1 MHLLRGRTEISL
13 ALAGLVLLVAS
24 DIKAD
29 APAPD
34 LKPRVGWTAELLLQ
48 PPRLRHPSVVCSA
61 PDGRIFVAE
70 DPMDISAPAQAAE
83 GRILCLHTNGILTV
97 FADKLHAVFGMQ
109 YLEGKVYVLHNPKF
123 SVFRDDNGVGR
134 DRDDLIESTNPNPWA
149 LDWNDHVPANFK
161 LAMDGFFYIAVGDKG
176 IHGAVGRDG
185 KRVDLPGGGILRM
198 RPDGTELEVFCTGVR
213 NILDVAIN
221 EDDDV
226 FTYDNT
232 DEHDW
237 MGRLTHMVDSGF
249 YGYPHDFIPQRAY
262 TLWMMHDFGAGA
274 ATGAFAYTDDA
285 LPEAYRGN
293 LFIADF
299 GKRQVTRVDLDRAGA
314 TYRVDAAEELFPAPP
329 DDFRPV
335 GIAPSA
341 DGRSILICDWAHR
354 DVKEDVAVGRL
365 WRLTHIAATNSLPR
379 PSWWLPLSMG
389 LSSDASDESL
399 VTGLNHPAL
408 SVRLTAQREL
418 VRRKSIS
425 VVDDLLKNANT
436 SEHALIHS
444 LWAADALDK
453 GVHCRASILTLAA
466 SGSRPVQRQ
475 ALRQLGTRAVT
486 QAQEVALSLLHS
498 DDVPTRFAAATALG
512 RLGSS
517 ASAASLIQAL
527 ADKDFFTHFAVF
539 TGLNRLARRSPEVW
553 QLLVAALAHDNDA
566 IADGAIMAM
575 RETYQIELVRALQK
589 SLLSNASP
597 MSTRL
602 KAVSIL
608 SSLHRQLPVWKGEW
622 GAYHPALAPAPT
634 KNMDWDGTPV
644 VLESLRSLLDD
655 ANETLRIAAIEGLNQ
670 SASQERAPWL
680 RTRLAVEKSDSV
692 RAALFSSLAELGMP
706 EDAPLFASLLAAP
719 IPDKSI
725 AAALLKGAVATKDE
739 LGISAVMKFADG
751 SVKSSP
757 ELRAL
762 SLELLGGVDS
772 SAVGEMLRTIAVSG
786 AEDESL
792 RVAALRGLSRNP
804 KAGPSMADVRK
815 LIGATNLTLRRQAIK
830 TSAALKDHEAVE
842 VWLRVAQVSDLHPV
856 VAEAFLKLPDPRGL
870 PFYLEALASSNPATR
885 EEARKALEPIRTVL
899 LPALESVTPP
909 PTPAVISELR
919 RVYSKDAKALES
931 KLFSGPKPLE
941 ISDYA
946 AHALK
951 GSGDP
956 ARGQKLFLDESGVA
970 CIKCH
975 KMGDSGNPVG
985 PELTTIGTQFPR
997 AVLIEHVL
1005 EPSKVVREGYQAY
1018 NIELKDGE
1026 SLTALIKGETSDALT
1041 LVDTAGITRT
1051 IPKAQIESRTKG
1063 SLSLMP
1069 EGLQAGLTLDQ
1080 FADLIAFLESRKTQ
1094 ILQP

>member
-1 MHLLRGRTEISL
+1 M
-13 ALAGLVLLVAS
+13 ALAGLVFLSAS
-24 DIKAD
+24 DIKA
-29 APAPD
+29 ATPAPD
-34 LKPRVGWTAELLLQ
+34 LKPRPGWTVELLLQ
-48 PPRLRHPSVVCSA
+48 PPQLRHPSVVCSA

-83 GRILCLHTNGILTV
+83 GRILCLHPNGTLTV
-97 FADKLHAVFGMQ
+97 FAEKLHAVFGMQ
-109 YLEGKVYVLHNPKF
+109 YLQGKLYVLHNPKF

-176 IHGAVGRDG
+176 ILGAVGRDG

-198 RPDGTELEVFCTGVR
+198 RPDGTGLEVFSTGMR

-237 MGRLTHMVDSGF
+237 MGRLTHMVDGGF
-249 YGYPHDFIPQRAY
+249 YGYPHDFIPQRPY

-299 GKRQVTRVDLDRAGA
+299 GKRSVTRVDLDRAGA
-314 TYRVDAAEELFPAPP
+314 TYRMNVSEELFPSPP

-354 DVKEDVAVGRL
+354 DSKEDIAVGRL
-365 WRLTHIAATNSLPR
+365 WRLTHTAATNALPR
-379 PSWWLPLSMG
+379 PTWWLPLSMG
-389 LSSDASDESL
+389 RSSDASDESL
-399 VTGLNHPAL
+399 VAGLNHPAL
-408 SVRLTAQREL
+408 SVRMTAQREL
-418 VRRKSIS
+418 VRRKSFS
-425 VVDDLLKNANT
+425 VVDDQLKNSNT
-436 SEHALIHS
+436 PERALIHS
-444 LWAADALDK
+444 VWAADALDH
-453 GVHCRASILTLAA
+453 GVRSRARIITLAA

-475 ALRQLGTRAVT
+475 ALRQLGTRAAT
-486 QAQEVALSLLHS
+486 EAQEVALSLLHS

-517 ASAASLIQAL
+517 PSAAGLIQAL
-527 ADKDFFTHFAVF
+527 GDKDFFTHYAVF
-539 TGLNRLARRSPEVW
+539 TSLNRLARRSPEVW
-553 QLLVAALAHDNDA
+553 PLLVTALANDNDA
-566 IADGAIMAM
+566 IAEGATLAM
-575 RETYQIELVRALQK
+575 RETYQIELLRALQK
-589 SLLSNASP
+589 ALLSTASP

-602 KAVSIL
+602 KAASIL
-608 SSLHRQLPVWKGEW
+608 SSLHRQLPAWKGEW
-622 GAYHPALAPAPT
+622 GAYHPALAPAPI
-634 KNMDWDGTPV
+634 KNTEWDGTPIV
-644 VLESLRSLLDD
+644 VESLRSLLDD
-655 ANETLRIAAIEGLNQ
+655 ANETLRVAAVVGLNQ
-670 SASQERAPWL
+670 AASQERAPWL
-680 RTRLAVEKSDSV
+680 RTRLAVEKNDSV
-692 RAALFSSLAELGMP
+692 RAALFSSLAELGIP
-706 EDAPLFASLLAAP
+706 EDAPLFATLLAAP
-719 IPDKSI
+719 IADKAI
-725 AAALLKGAVATKDE
+725 TAALLKGAVATKDE
-739 LGISAVMKFADG
+739 RGMAAVIKFADG
-751 SVKSSP
+751 TVKSSP

-772 SAVGEMLRTIAVSG
+772 SPVAGMLQTIALSG

-792 RVAALRGLSRNP
+792 RVIALRGLSRNP

-815 LIGATNLTLRRQAIK
+815 LIGSTNLSVRRQAIR
-830 TSAALKDHEAVE
+830 TSAALKDREAVE
-842 VWLRVAQVSDLHPV
+842 EWLRVAPVADLRAAV
-856 VAEAFLKLPDPRGL
+856 TEAFLKLPDPRGL
-870 PFYLEALASSNPATR
+870 PFYLEALASSNPVTR
-885 EEARKALEPIRTVL
+885 DEARKALEPIRSAL
-899 LPALESVTPP
+899 LPAFESITPP
-909 PTPAVISELR
+909 PTAAVISELR

-931 KLFSGPKPLE
+931 KLFDGPKAPE

-946 AHALK
+946 AYALK
-951 GSGDP
+951 VAGDP
-956 ARGQKLFLDESGVA
+956 VRGQKLFSDESGVA

-975 KMGDSGNPVG
+975 KMGDAGNSVG

-1026 SLTALIKGETSDALT
+1026 SLTALIKGETSDAVT
-1041 LVDTAGITRT
+1041 VVDTAGVTRT
-1051 IPKAQIESRTKG
+1051 IPKANIESRTKG

-1094 ILQP
+1094 SRQP